1 MIKEEIENNEVQN
14 SEEVNNS
21 STKHKKKMLKTK
33 KGKIIAILLLA
44 YIIISIISYFFLVTG
59 DWENQ
64 DGYGFGITLSGH
76 NAVYDIGAGSPVGVS
91 DLYDRYLYLG
101 GNCIITFR
109 SDGIIGIKP
118 IWILS
123 VTTKKLTI
131 INDGEKYSFINLKVV
146 KNAF

>member
-21 STKHKKKMLKTK
+21 STKHKNKMLKTK

-118 IWILS
+118 IWIQS
-123 VTTKKLTI
+123 VTRKKLTI
-131 INDGEKYSFINLKVV
+131 IYDGEKYSFINLKVV

>member
-1 MIKEEIENNEVQN
+1 MIKEEMDNNKVQN
-14 SEEVNNS
+14 DQYINNLSNNS
-21 STKHKKKMLKTK
+21 KKKIFKTK

-44 YIIISIISYFFLVTG
+44 YVIISIISYVFLVTG

-64 DGYGFGITLSGH
+64 EGYGFGITLSGH

-109 SDGIIGIKP
+109 SDGMIGIKP

-123 VTTKKLTI
+123 VTRKKLTI
-131 INDGEKYSFINLKVV
+131 IYDGEKYTFVNLKVV
-146 KNAF
+146 KNDF